1 MSLPAQIDRLWL
13 TIITTS
19 YLKPTQVIYRVRM
32 LIHTRIMHRSA
43 RYLSRFVRAT
53 NDEGSFTPLRFSI
66 IRPVPHKLSDIT
78 IGRFSFLNR
87 SCELGVPT
95 DWVPANETRLWIYN
109 LHYFDY
115 LRTILVEH
123 KKHPSYSLYLLFR
136 RLINEWIDGCPIA
149 SSQAWDAYP
158 LSLRIN
164 NWLRAYDVFE
174 AELDADPLFAS
185 KLRQSL
191 YTQAAF
197 LEKNLELHL
206 LNNHLLENGR
216 ALWYAGL
223 FFDDA
228 DALRWRRIGHRIL
241 ISGLEEHFL
250 SDGGHDELS
259 PMYHQIMLDMYQ
271 EVAEV
276 MASRDVTIPE
286 ILNQRLQGMRSW
298 LTAILHPDGELPL
311 FNDSALGIAG
321 DPADFT
327 GPDFSSTDGL
337 TALTD
342 SGYFVLRDL
351 SKNNFLIFDCGPMGP
366 DHRNQHGH
374 CDALSFELSIAGQR
388 MIVDT
393 GVNDYY
399 GDIDSRQYVRSTRAH
414 NTVVVDDE
422 EQSEIWDRFRI
433 ARRARPK
440 DVIYSA
446 DEQLMYVSAAHTGYE
461 RLPGKVT
468 HRRWVCYVDQQFWV
482 ICDRLEGSG
491 AHTVENLLH
500 FHPEVIV
507 EQAALSTEFGHS
519 GKLGRGDVKLQVL
532 AWGHG
537 QSTQY
542 RGQLSPLQG
551 WYSEKFNATTENTVW
566 GLKHKLALP
575 AWSGY
580 VLWPDSS
587 NASLEFSDMADSA
600 TLTVQTPF
608 ARYQLAFNPAG
619 VELGIVS

>member
-13 TIITTS
+13 TIVTTS
-19 YLKPTQVIYRVRM
+19 YLKPVQVIYRIRM
-32 LIHTRIMHRSA
+32 LIHTRILHRSA
-43 RYLSRFVRAT
+43 RHRSRFVRAT
-53 NDEGSFTPLRFSI
+53 DNEASFTPLRFST
-66 IRPVPHKLSDIT
+66 IRPAPHELADISA
-78 IGRFSFLNR
+78 GRFSFLNR

-95 DWVPANETRLWIYN
+95 DWVPASETRLWIYN

-115 LRTILVEH
+115 LRTILIEH
-123 KKHPSYSLYLLFR
+123 KKHPSHSLYLLFR
-136 RLINEWIDGCPIA
+136 RLIQEWIDGCPIA

-174 AELDADPLFAS
+174 AELETDPLFAR

-191 YTQAAF
+191 FVQAAF
-197 LEKNLELHL
+197 LEKNLEYHL

-223 FFDDA
+223 FFGEA
-228 DALRWRRIGHRIL
+228 DALRWRKTGHQIL
-241 ISGLEEHFL
+241 LRGLEENFL
-250 SDGGHDELS
+250 ADGGHDELS

-271 EVAEV
+271 EVADV
-276 MASRDVTIPE
+276 MASRSETIPE
-286 ILNQRLQGMRSW
+286 ILNQKLLSMRSW
-298 LTAILHPDGELPL
+298 LTAVLHPDGEIPL
-311 FNDSALGIAG
+311 FNDSAMGIAG
-321 DPADFT
+321 HPADFI
-327 GPDFSSTDGL
+327 GSDISAADGL
-337 TALTD
+337 TALID
-342 SGYFVLRDL
+342 SGYFVLRDS
-351 SKNNFLIFDCGPMGP
+351 SKNNFLLFDCGPMGP

-388 MIVDT
+388 MVVDT

-399 GDIDSRQYVRSTRAH
+399 GDIDSRQFVRSTRAH

-440 DVIYSA
+440 DVVHSA
-446 DEQLMYVSAAHTGYE
+446 NEQLMFVSAAHTGYE

-468 HRRWVCYVDQQFWV
+468 HRRWICYVDQTFWV

-491 AHTVENLLH
+491 VHTVENLLH
-500 FHPEVIV
+500 FHPEVVV

-519 GKLGRGDVKLQVL
+519 GKLRRGDVNLQVL
-532 AWGHG
+532 AWGQSEAKQYYG
-537 QSTQY
+537 QQT
-542 RGQLSPLQG
+542 PLQG
-551 WYSEKFNATTENTVW
+551 WYSEEFNANIENTVW

-575 AWSGY
+575 TWSGY
-580 VLWPDSS
+580 VLWPDLSD
-587 NASLEFSDMADSA
+587 ASIKFVAQASSA
-600 TLTVQTPF
+600 TLTVQ
-608 ARYQLAFNPAG
+608 ASLAQYQLAFSPAG
-619 VELGIVS
+619 VELAIVN

>member
-13 TIITTS
+13 TIVTTS
-19 YLKPTQVIYRVRM
+19 YLKPVQVIYRIRM
-32 LIHTRIMHRSA
+32 LIHTRILHRSA
-43 RYLSRFVRAT
+43 RYRSRFVPAT
-53 NDEGSFTPLRFSI
+53 DNEVSFTPLRFST
-66 IRPVPHKLSDIT
+66 IRPVPHELADISA
-78 IGRFSFLNR
+78 GRFSFLNR

-95 DWVPANETRLWIYN
+95 DWVPASETRLWIYN

-115 LRTILVEH
+115 LRTILIEH
-123 KKHPSYSLYLLFR
+123 KKYPSHSLYLLFR
-136 RLINEWIDGCPIA
+136 RLIQEWIDGCPIA

-164 NWLRAYDVFE
+164 NWLRSYDVFE
-174 AELDADPLFAS
+174 AELEADPLFAR

-191 YTQAAF
+191 FTQAAF
-197 LEKNLELHL
+197 LEKNLEYHL

-223 FFDDA
+223 FFGEA
-228 DALRWRRIGHRIL
+228 DALRWRKTGHQIL
-241 ISGLEEHFL
+241 LRGLEENFL
-250 SDGGHDELS
+250 ADGGHDELS

-271 EVAEV
+271 EVADV
-276 MASRDVTIPE
+276 MASRSETIPE
-286 ILNQRLQGMRSW
+286 ILNQRLLSMRIW
-298 LTAILHPDGELPL
+298 FTAVLHPDGELPL
-311 FNDSALGIAG
+311 FNDSAMGIAG

-327 GPDFSSTDGL
+327 GSDISAADGL
-337 TALTD
+337 TALID
-342 SGYFVLRDL
+342 SGYFVFRDL
-351 SKNNFLIFDCGPMGP
+351 SKNNFLLFDCGPMGP

-399 GDIDSRQYVRSTRAH
+399 GDIDSRQFVRSTRAH

-440 DVIYSA
+440 DVIHSA
-446 DEQLMYVSAAHTGYE
+446 NEQLMFVSAAHTGYE

-468 HRRWVCYVDQQFWV
+468 HRRWVCYVDQTFWV

-491 AHTVENLLH
+491 VHTVENLLH
-500 FHPEVIV
+500 FHPEVVV

-519 GKLGRGDVKLQVL
+519 GKLRRGDVKLQVL
-532 AWGHG
+532 AWGQSEAKQYYG
-537 QSTQY
+537 QQ
-542 RGQLSPLQG
+542 SPLQG
-551 WYSEKFNATTENTVW
+551 WYSEEFNANIENTVW
-566 GLKHKLALP
+566 GLKHELALP
-575 AWSGY
+575 TWSGY
-580 VLWPDSS
+580 VLWPDLSD
-587 NASLEFSDMADSA
+587 ASIKFVEQANRA
-600 TLTVQTPF
+600 TLTVQASF
-608 ARYQLAFNPAG
+608 AQYQLAFSPAG
-619 VELGIVS
+619 VELDIVN